1 MQNQDRSTRPLSL
14 RTGVLGHL
22 NQNQDLG
29 TGTTALGPLRTRIWA
44 PGPLAYNQDWGTGIT
59 ALGPLRTRAAAPGL
73 PHSEPGPGRW
83 DHNAGTPQN
92 QDRAPGPLTYNQ
104 DRGTGTPQNQDRGSR
119 LPYNQDPGTGTTTP
133 GSLRTRPGLQDPSLR
148 TGAAGPLRTSAG
160 TGAAASP
167 AQHRLQ
173 ARSATT
179 EALLPAPP
187 RRFRTP
193 Q

>member
-1 MQNQDRSTRPLSL
+1 MLKT
-14 RTGVLGHL
+14 L
-22 NQNQDLG
+22 NLLMKLLQIKTLN
-29 TGTTALGPLRTRIWA
+29 
-44 PGPLAYNQDWGTGIT
+44 
-59 ALGPLRTRAAAPGL
+59 
-73 PHSEPGPGRW
+73 HPGPGRW